1 MARPF
6 LLWLS
11 QSFLAK
17 MPSHPM
23 NGRRLTAALN
33 NRGRFLSAGFVG
45 LLSLTVVSGDLSAAE
60 WEAGNGFRSQ
70 ALVVPATGK
79 SGFTGL
85 LPAETGIV
93 FTNHLADASAA
104 NNRIL
109 ENGSG
114 VALGDVDGDGWCDIY
129 FCRLEGDNALYRNL
143 GNWRFEDVT
152 KSSGVACA
160 GQYSTGA
167 VLADIDGDGDLDLLV
182 NAIGGG
188 TRSFLN
194 DGHGHFSEI
203 TDTRLVWRFGSTSMA
218 LADIDGDGD
227 LDLYVTNYRSTN
239 FKDNPPG
246 LKVEAQMVNGKIVV
260 TPEDRFIPLMPR
272 AGGMKVIEK
281 GERDFLYLNTGRGRF
296 APVSWTSGSF
306 LDENGQTLSAPPT
319 DWGLSVMFR
328 DLNGDRTPDIYV
340 CNDFFYW
347 HDRIWMNEDSQR
359 FRAIAPTA
367 LRNMSLASMAVDV
380 ADINRDGYDD
390 IFVADMLSRHHSF
403 RHRQRPNMMK
413 EFVTQPVGDPKFRPE
428 VARNT
433 LFLNRGDDTYAEIA
447 QLSGVEATEWSW
459 GAVFLDVDLDGYED
473 LLIPTG
479 NNHDVQDADVL
490 KELST
495 LREQP
500 TSDNRLKN
508 LLKFPRLETP
518 KLAFRNRGDLTF
530 EDVSAAWGFN
540 EVGISQGMALADLDN
555 DGDLDVV
562 VNNLNAA
569 AGIYRNDSR
578 APRVAVRLK
587 GNPPNTRGIGAKIK
601 VYDGAVPVQ
610 SQEMMC
616 GGRYVSSDDPM
627 RVFAAGSVSNELRI
641 EVVWRSGKHSI
652 VTGVRANRLYEI
664 DEAAASAASAS
675 PAKPS
680 TVEPFFQ
687 DVSELIHHVHD
698 DEPFDDFLRQP
709 LLPRKLSQLG
719 PGVGW
724 HDLDGD
730 GWDELIIGAG
740 RGGTAA
746 IFRNTGKG
754 GFARM
759 TDPSITQPV
768 TRDQTAIAGW
778 EYKGQAVLLVGSAN
792 YEDGLASGSCVHQ
805 YEPGTKSAK
814 AVLPAYES
822 SVGPI
827 VVGDIDG
834 DGDLDVFL
842 GGRVV
847 PGKYPTPPTSQLYR
861 NVGEKLEPDETNNL
875 LLQQAGLVSGA
886 VFSDLDNDGNP
897 ELILACEWGPVRVF
911 ENHGGKLTEVTQK
924 LGLASYTGWWNG
936 VTTGDL
942 DNDGRLDIIAGNWG
956 RNTKYQRYLQKPLR
970 VFYGD
975 FDGNG
980 VADLIEAYFA
990 PEVNKVVPWSPLDVM
1005 SKAIPFVAERFNT
1018 HRAFGN
1024 ASVEEILGDTFNAGR
1039 ELQVN
1044 TLDSM
1049 VFLNRGG
1056 RFEAKPMP
1064 VEAQFAPAFGV
1075 CVGDYDGDGN
1085 EDVFLSQN
1093 FFCVEVESA
1102 RYDGGRG
1109 LWLKGDGRGGLR
1121 PVSGQESGVK
1131 IYGEQRGAALC
1142 DYDGDGRVDL
1152 AVAQNRGE
1160 TKLYRNVR
1168 AKRGLR
1174 VRLRGPTA
1182 NPRGVGAVIRL
1193 RAGDVLGPAR
1203 EIHGGSGYWSQDSA
1217 VQVLGISSPPTHI
1230 QVRWPGGKMT
1240 TVNVPRNACE
1250 VAIDEGGNVKMLR

>member
-1 MARPF
+1 M
-6 LLWLS
+6 
-11 QSFLAK
+11 
-17 MPSHPM
+17 
-23 NGRRLTAALN
+23 
-33 NRGRFLSAGFVG
+33 
-45 LLSLTVVSGDLSAAE
+45 
-60 WEAGNGFRSQ
+60 
-70 ALVVPATGK
+70 
-79 SGFTGL
+79 
-85 LPAETGIV
+85 TGIY
-93 FTNHLADASAA
+93 FTNRLSDASAA
-104 NNRIL
+104 ENRIL

-143 GNWRFEDVT
+143 GNCRFEDVT
-152 KSSGVACA
+152 AAAGVACP

-203 TDTRLVWRFGSTSMA
+203 TDTRLVRRFGSTSMA

-227 LDLYVTNYRSTN
+227 LDLYVTNYRTTN

-260 TPEDRFIPLMPR
+260 TPEDRFVPLMRR
-272 AGGMKVIEK
+272 AGGVEVVEK
-281 GERDFLYLNTGRGRF
+281 GERDFLYLNTGQGRF

-306 LDENGQTLSAPPT
+306 LDESGKPLTEPPS

-328 DLNGDRTPDIYV
+328 DLNGDHTPDIYV

-347 HDRIWMNEDSQR
+347 RDRIWMNEDLQH
-359 FRAIAPTA
+359 FRAIAPTSV
-367 LRNMSLASMAVDV
+367 RNMSLASMAVDV

-390 IFVADMLSRHHSF
+390 IFVADMLSRHHNF

-413 EFVTQPVGDPKFRPE
+413 EFIAQPVGDPDFPPE

-433 LFLNRGDDTYAEIA
+433 LFLNRGDGTYAEIA
-447 QLSGVEATEWSW
+447 QLAGVEATEWSW

-500 TSDNRLKN
+500 SAANRLKN
-508 LLKFPRLETP
+508 LVKFPRLETP

-530 EDVSAAWGFN
+530 EDVSALWGFN
-540 EVGISQGMALADLDN
+540 ETGISQGMALADLDN

-569 AGIYRNDSR
+569 AGIYQNDSTT
-578 APRVAVRLK
+578 PRVAVRLK
-587 GNPPNTRGIGAKIK
+587 GLSPNTRGIGAKIK
-601 VYDGAVPVQ
+601 VTGGAVPVQ
-610 SQEMMC
+610 SQEMIC
-616 GGRYVSSDDPM
+616 GGRYLSGDEAL
-627 RVFAAGSVSNELRI
+627 RVFAAGSVSNDLRI
-641 EVVWRSGKHSI
+641 EVTWQNGKQSI
-652 VTGVRANRLYEI
+652 VTGARANRLYEI
-664 DEAAASAASAS
+664 NEATASAIGAS
-675 PAKPS
+675 PLRSS
-680 TVEPFFQ
+680 TGQEFFR
-687 DVSELIHHVHD
+687 DVSGLIHHIHD
-698 DEPFDDFLRQP
+698 DAPFDDFARQP
-709 LLPRKLSQLG
+709 LLGRKLSELG

-740 RGGTAA
+740 RGGTFAVLQ
-746 IFRNTGKG
+746 NTGKG
-754 GFARM
+754 AFVRM
-759 TDPSITQPV
+759 TNTAAAQSV
-768 TRDQTAIAGW
+768 TRDQTAIVGW
-778 EYKGQAVLLVGSAN
+778 EHGGRTALLIGSAN
-792 YEDGLASGSCVHQ
+792 YEDGLASGSCLRQ
-805 YEPGTKSAK
+805 YESNGKSPKEVIA
-814 AVLPAYES
+814 AYES
-822 SVGPI
+822 SIGPI
-827 VVGDIDG
+827 AVGDVDG
-834 DGDLDVFL
+834 DGNLDVFV

-847 PGKYPTPPTSQLYR
+847 PGKYPHPATSRIYR
-861 NVGEKLEPDETNNL
+861 NLGEKLQPDDANNL
-875 LLQQAGLVSGA
+875 LLRDVGLVSGA
-886 VFSDLDNDGNP
+886 VFSDLDGDGDP
-897 ELILACEWGPVRVF
+897 DLVLACEWGPVRVF
-911 ENHGGKLTEVTQK
+911 QNDAGKLSEITGR

-942 DNDGRLDIIAGNWG
+942 DNDGRLDIVASNWG

-980 VADLIEAYFA
+980 VGDLIEAYFA
-990 PEVNKVVPWSPLDVM
+990 PEVNKVVPWSPFDVI
-1005 SKAIPFVAERFNT
+1005 SKAMPFVMERFST

-1024 ASVEEILGDTFNAGR
+1024 ASVEEILGDKFKAAR
-1039 ELQVN
+1039 ELQTS

-1049 VFLNRGG
+1049 IFLNRGG
-1056 RFEAKPMP
+1056 RFEARPMP
-1064 VEAQFAPAFGV
+1064 IEAQFAPAFGV

-1085 EDVFLSQN
+1085 DDVFLSQN
-1093 FFCVEVESA
+1093 FFDVEVESS

-1109 LWLKGDGRGGLR
+1109 LWLKGDGHGGLTA
-1121 PVSGQESGVK
+1121 VSGQESGVK

-1152 AVAQNRGE
+1152 VVAQNRGE
-1160 TKLYRNVR
+1160 TKLYRNER
-1168 AKRGLR
+1168 AKPGLR
-1174 VRLRGPTA
+1174 VRLRGSA
-1182 NPRGVGAVIRL
+1182 GNPRGIGAAVRL
-1193 RAGDVLGPAR
+1193 RAGDMLGPAR
-1203 EIHGGSGYWSQDSA
+1203 EIHGGSGYWSQDGA
-1217 VQVLGISSPPTHI
+1217 VQVLGVPGVATLV
-1230 QVRWPGGKMT
+1230 QVRWPGGKT
-1240 TVNVPRNACE
+1240 TVSNILPNAKE
-1250 VAIDEGGNVKMLR
+1250 ITVDEGGNINVLK